1 MAKSVIQGKHYRI
14 TVLTNQLVRMEYS
27 QTGVFENRLTQTV
40 INRTFEAVDV
50 SVSETETQ
58 VQIHT
63 PTIDLFYEKEK
74 EFNEYTVSVDVR
86 FETGYTHHWRYG
98 DTEWNLKGTTRTLD
112 GANGEIPLEDG
123 IMSRNGITIMDDST
137 TFAIN
142 DENQPVPRLGSETD
156 CYLFAYGHNYVQALK
171 DFYQLTGQTPLL
183 PRYALGNW
191 WSRYWKYSEDSY
203 LTLIEKFNK
212 EKVPLSVSVIDMDW
226 HLTEVPERFGNGW
239 TGYTWDKKLFPN
251 PNRFMKSLHDRGLA
265 ITLNVHPA
273 DGIRAFEEAYPRVA
287 KRLNLNQEAEEPARF
302 DLSDDTFRMSYFED
316 VHHPME
322 EDGVDF
328 WWIDWQQGTKSEVA
342 GLDPLWQLNHYH
354 FLDQKN
360 RKHDPLILSRYA
372 GPGSHRY
379 PIGFSGDTI
388 ISWESLDFQPYMTA
402 TASNIGYT
410 WWSHD
415 IGGHMSGYKDEE
427 LSLRWLQF
435 GVFSPINRLHSSS
448 SAFTSKEPWEYEP
461 TIAGI
466 MKDYLR
472 FRHALLPY
480 LYTANVNTH
489 EQGEPLMQPM
499 YYRYP
504 ELDASYQTRNQYFFG
519 SELLV
524 APITQPMDRQTEL
537 GKVQVFLPQG
547 DWFDLFRNCRYEG
560 DTTITMYRSLK
571 DIPVLAKAGAI
582 IPLDA
587 HPEQTKA
594 SELPTTIRWEI
605 FPGSSNQYEL
615 IEDNGTQR
623 CITRIQLDNEMQKL
637 TIDTQGDVTMLPS
650 ERQHEFHLRVTDEV
664 LIGGDAIF
672 TKYDK
677 QRKEQIILINQP
689 EGEQIVT
696 LTGFAYSKTQ
706 TSEQAVFDLLKR
718 ANIENELKDHFWD
731 QYQNEKSKTKRFNL
745 LSQLSSRELSQ
756 ALFECEYTD
765 QRTDY

>member
-1 MAKSVIQGKHYRI
+1 
-14 TVLTNQLVRMEYS
+14 
-27 QTGVFENRLTQTV
+27 
-40 INRTFEAVDV
+40 
-50 SVSETETQ
+50 
-58 VQIHT
+58 
-63 PTIDLFYEKEK
+63 
-74 EFNEYTVSVDVR
+74 
-86 FETGYTHHWRYG
+86 
-98 DTEWNLKGTTRTLD
+98 
-112 GANGEIPLEDG
+112 
-123 IMSRNGITIMDDST
+123 
-137 TFAIN
+137 
-142 DENQPVPRLGSETD
+142 
-156 CYLFAYGHNYVQALK
+156 
-171 DFYQLTGQTPLL
+171 
-183 PRYALGNW
+183 
-191 WSRYWKYSEDSY
+191 
-203 LTLIEKFNK
+203 
-212 EKVPLSVSVIDMDW
+212 
-226 HLTEVPERFGNGW
+226 
-239 TGYTWDKKLFPN
+239 
-251 PNRFMKSLHDRGLA
+251 
-265 ITLNVHPA
+265 
-273 DGIRAFEEAYPRVA
+273 
-287 KRLNLNQEAEEPARF
+287 
-302 DLSDDTFRMSYFED
+302 
-316 VHHPME
+316 
-322 EDGVDF
+322 
-328 WWIDWQQGTKSEVA
+328 
-342 GLDPLWQLNHYH
+342 
-354 FLDQKN
+354 
-360 RKHDPLILSRYA
+360 
-372 GPGSHRY
+372 
-379 PIGFSGDTI
+379 
-388 ISWESLDFQPYMTA
+388 
-402 TASNIGYT
+402 
-410 WWSHD
+410 
-415 IGGHMSGYKDEE
+415 MSGYKDEE

-489 EQGEPLMQPM
+489 EQGEPLIQPM

-537 GKVQVFLPQG
+537 GKVQVFLPHG

-587 HPEQTKA
+587 HPEQTKG

-637 TIDTQGDVTMLPS
+637 TIDTQGDATMLPS

-664 LIGGDAIF
+664 LISGDAIF

-718 ANIENELKDHFWD
+718 ANIENGLKDHFWD

>member
-14 TVLTNQLVRMEYS
+14 TNQLVRMEYS
-27 QTGVFENRLTQTV
+27 QTGVFENRPTQTV

-50 SVSETETQ
+50 TVSETETQ

-489 EQGEPLMQPM
+489 EQGEPLIQPM

-582 IPLDA
+582 IPFDA

>member
-27 QTGVFENRLTQTV
+27 QTGVFENRPTQTV

-239 TGYTWDKKLFPN
+239 TGYTWDKELFPN

-302 DLSDDTFRMSYFED
+302 DLSDDTFLMSYFED

-489 EQGEPLMQPM
+489 EQGEPLIQPM

-537 GKVQVFLPQG
+537 GKVQVFLPHG

-637 TIDTQGDVTMLPS
+637 TIDTQGDATMLPS

-664 LIGGDAIF
+664 LISGDAIF

>member
-27 QTGVFENRLTQTV
+27 QTGVFENRPTQTV

-156 CYLFAYGHNYVQALK
+156 CYLFTYGHNYVQALK

-239 TGYTWDKKLFPN
+239 TGYTWDKELFPN

-302 DLSDDTFRMSYFED
+302 DLSDDTFLMSYFED

-489 EQGEPLMQPM
+489 EQGEPLIQPM

-537 GKVQVFLPQG
+537 GKVQVFLPHG

-637 TIDTQGDVTMLPS
+637 TIDTQGDATMLPS

-664 LIGGDAIF
+664 LISGDAIF

>member
-1 MAKSVIQGKHYRI
+1 MMTKSIIQGEQYRI
-14 TVLTNQLVRMEYS
+14 TILTNQLIRMEYS
-27 QTGVFENRLTQTV
+27 QTGQFEDRPTQTV
-40 INRTFEAVDV
+40 LNRTFGTPTATI
-50 SVSETETQ
+50 SETETQ
-58 VQIHT
+58 LEIHT
-63 PTIDLFYEKEK
+63 PNFDLFYEKEK
-74 EFNEYTVSVDVR
+74 EFNEYTVSMDVR
-86 FETGYTHHWRYG
+86 FATGYTHHWRFG

-112 GANGEIPLEDG
+112 GADGEITLEDG
-123 IMSRNGITIMDDST
+123 IMSRNGVTIMDDST
-137 TFAIN
+137 TFAI
-142 DENQPVPRLGSETD
+142 DEMKQPVKRLGSETD
-156 CYLFAYGHNYVQALK
+156 CYLFAYGHDYFQALK

-191 WSRYWKYSEDSY
+191 WSRYWKYTEDSY
-203 LTLIEKFNK
+203 LELIEQFK
-212 EKVPLSVSVIDMDW
+212 EEAVPLSVSVIDMDW

-251 PNRFMKSLHDRGLA
+251 PTRFMQAIHDRGLA

-287 KRLNLNQEAEEPARF
+287 KRLHLDQEAEEPARF
-302 DLSDDTFRMSYFED
+302 DLNDENFRISYFED

-354 FLDQKN
+354 FLDQVE
-360 RKHDPLILSRYA
+360 RKHDSLILSRYA

-379 PIGFSGDTI
+379 PLGFSGDTI
-388 ISWESLDFQPYMTA
+388 ISWESLDFQPYMTV
-402 TASNIGYT
+402 TASNIGYS

-415 IGGHMSGYKDEE
+415 IGGHMLGYKDEE

-448 SAFTSKEPWEYEP
+448 SAFTSKEPWTYEP

-480 LYTANVNTH
+480 LYTANVKTH
-489 EQGEPLMQPM
+489 ENGEPLMQPM

-504 ELDASYQTRNQYFFG
+504 EVDASYRTRNQYFFG

-524 APITQPMDRQTEL
+524 APITQAMDRQTEL
-537 GKVQVFLPQG
+537 GKVAVFLPVG
-547 DWFDLFRNCRYEG
+547 DWFDFFRNCRYEG
-560 DTTITMYRSLK
+560 DTTITMYRWLN

-582 IPLDA
+582 VPLDA

-594 SELPTTIRWEI
+594 NELPTTIRWEI

-615 IEDNGTQR
+615 IEDEGNQR
-623 CITRIQLDNEMQKL
+623 CVTRVRLDNETKKL
-637 TIDTQGDVTMLPS
+637 VIEIEGSKDILPN

-664 LIGGDAIF
+664 QVSGDNLSSM
-672 TKYDK
+672 YDA
-677 QRKEQIILINQP
+677 QLKEQIILINQP
-689 EGEQIVT
+689 EEQHMLT
-696 LTGFAYSKTQ
+696 LSGFAYSKTQ
-706 TSEQAVFDLLKR
+706 TSEQAVFDILKR
-718 ANIENELKDHFWD
+718 ANIENELKDQLWD
-731 QYQNEKSKTKRFNL
+731 RYRNESSKKKRFNL
-745 LSQLSSRELSQ
+745 LSQVPSRELSQ

-765 QRTDY
+765 QRAE

>member
-1 MAKSVIQGKHYRI
+1 MMTKSIIQGEQYRI
-14 TVLTNQLVRMEYS
+14 TILTNQLIRMEYS
-27 QTGVFENRLTQTV
+27 QTGQFEDRPTQTV
-40 INRTFEAVDV
+40 LNRTFGTPTATI
-50 SVSETETQ
+50 SETETQ
-58 VQIHT
+58 LEIHT
-63 PTIDLFYEKEK
+63 PNFDLFYEKEK
-74 EFNEYTVSVDVR
+74 EFNEYTVSMDVR
-86 FETGYTHHWRYG
+86 FATGYTHHWRFG

-112 GANGEIPLEDG
+112 GADGEIPLEDG
-123 IMSRNGITIMDDST
+123 IMSRNGVTIMDDST
-137 TFAIN
+137 TFAI
-142 DENQPVPRLGSETD
+142 DEMKQPVKRLGSETD
-156 CYLFAYGHNYVQALK
+156 CYLFAYGHDYFQALK

-191 WSRYWKYSEDSY
+191 WSRYWKYTEDSY
-203 LTLIEKFNK
+203 LELIEQFK
-212 EKVPLSVSVIDMDW
+212 EEAVPLSVSVIDMDW

-239 TGYTWDKKLFPN
+239 TGYTWDKKLFPK
-251 PNRFMKSLHDRGLA
+251 PTRFMQAIHDRGLA

-287 KRLNLNQEAEEPARF
+287 KRLHLDQEAEEPARF
-302 DLSDDTFRMSYFED
+302 DLNDENFRISYFED

-354 FLDQKN
+354 FLDQVE

-379 PIGFSGDTI
+379 PLGFSGDTI
-388 ISWESLDFQPYMTA
+388 ISWESLDFQPYMTV
-402 TASNIGYT
+402 TASNIGYS

-415 IGGHMSGYKDEE
+415 IGGHMLGYKDEE

-448 SAFTSKEPWEYEP
+448 SAFTSKEPWTYEP

-480 LYTANVNTH
+480 LYTANVKTH
-489 EQGEPLMQPM
+489 ENGEPLMQPM

-504 ELDASYQTRNQYFFG
+504 EVDASYRTRNQYFFG

-524 APITQPMDRQTEL
+524 APITQAMDRQTEL
-537 GKVQVFLPQG
+537 GKVAVFLPVG
-547 DWFDLFRNCRYEG
+547 DWFDFFRNCRYEG
-560 DTTITMYRSLK
+560 DTTITMYRWLN

-582 IPLDA
+582 VPLDA

-594 SELPTTIRWEI
+594 NELPTTIRWEI

-615 IEDNGTQR
+615 IEDEGNQR
-623 CITRIQLDNEMQKL
+623 CVTRVRLDNETKKL
-637 TIDTQGDVTMLPS
+637 VIEIEGSKDILPN

-664 LIGGDAIF
+664 QVSGDNLSSI
-672 TKYDK
+672 YDA
-677 QRKEQIILINQP
+677 QLKEQIILINQP
-689 EGEQIVT
+689 EEQHMLT
-696 LTGFAYSKTQ
+696 LSGFAYSKTQ
-706 TSEQAVFDLLKR
+706 TSEQAVFDILKR
-718 ANIENELKDHFWD
+718 ANIENELKDQLWD
-731 QYQNEKSKTKRFNL
+731 RYRNESSKKKRFNL
-745 LSQLSSRELSQ
+745 LSQVPSRELSQ

-765 QRTDY
+765 QRAE

>member
-1 MAKSVIQGKHYRI
+1 MTKSIIQGEQYRI
-14 TVLTNQLVRMEYS
+14 TILTNQLIRMEYS
-27 QTGVFENRLTQTV
+27 QTGQFEDRPTQTV
-40 INRTFEAVDV
+40 LNRTFGTPTATI
-50 SVSETETQ
+50 SETETQ
-58 VQIHT
+58 LEIHT
-63 PTIDLFYEKEK
+63 PNFDLFYEKEK
-74 EFNEYTVSVDVR
+74 EFNEYTVSMDVR
-86 FETGYTHHWRYG
+86 FATGYTHHWRFG

-112 GANGEIPLEDG
+112 GADGEIPLEDG
-123 IMSRNGITIMDDST
+123 IMSRNGVTIMDDST
-137 TFAIN
+137 TFAI
-142 DENQPVPRLGSETD
+142 DEMKQPVKRLGSETD
-156 CYLFAYGHNYVQALK
+156 CYLFAYGHDYFQALK

-191 WSRYWKYSEDSY
+191 WSRYWKYAEDSY
-203 LTLIEKFNK
+203 LELIEQFK
-212 EKVPLSVSVIDMDW
+212 EEAVPLSVSVIDMDW

-251 PNRFMKSLHDRGLA
+251 PTRFMQAIHDRGLA

-287 KRLNLNQEAEEPARF
+287 KRLHLDQEAEEPARF
-302 DLSDDTFRMSYFED
+302 DLNDENFRISYFED

-354 FLDQKN
+354 FLDQVE
-360 RKHDPLILSRYA
+360 RKHDSLILSRYA

-379 PIGFSGDTI
+379 PLGFSGDTI
-388 ISWESLDFQPYMTA
+388 ISWESLDFQPYMTV
-402 TASNIGYT
+402 TASNIGYS

-415 IGGHMSGYKDEE
+415 IGGHMLGYKDEE

-448 SAFTSKEPWEYEP
+448 SAFTSKEPWTYEP

-480 LYTANVNTH
+480 LYTANVKTH
-489 EQGEPLMQPM
+489 ENGEPLMQPM

-504 ELDASYQTRNQYFFG
+504 EVDASYRTRNQYFFG

-524 APITQPMDRQTEL
+524 APITQAMDRQTEL
-537 GKVQVFLPQG
+537 GKVAVFLPVG
-547 DWFDLFRNCRYEG
+547 DWFDFFRNCRYEG
-560 DTTITMYRSLK
+560 DTTITMYRWLN

-582 IPLDA
+582 VPLDA

-594 SELPTTIRWEI
+594 NELPATIRWEI

-615 IEDNGTQR
+615 IEDEGNQR
-623 CITRIQLDNEMQKL
+623 CVTRVRLDNETKKL
-637 TIDTQGDVTMLPS
+637 VIEIEGSKDILPN

-664 LIGGDAIF
+664 QVSGDNLSSM
-672 TKYDK
+672 YDA
-677 QRKEQIILINQP
+677 QLKEQIILINQP
-689 EGEQIVT
+689 EEQHMLT
-696 LTGFAYSKTQ
+696 LSGFAYSKTQ
-706 TSEQAVFDLLKR
+706 TSEQAVFDILKR
-718 ANIENELKDHFWD
+718 ANIENELKDQLWD
-731 QYQNEKSKTKRFNL
+731 RYRNESSKKKRFNL
-745 LSQLSSRELSQ
+745 LSQVPSRELSQ

-765 QRTDY
+765 QRAE

>member
-1 MAKSVIQGKHYRI
+1 MMTKSIIQGEHYRI
-14 TVLTNQLVRMEYS
+14 TILTNQLIRMEYS
-27 QTGVFENRLTQTV
+27 QTGQFEDRPTQTV
-40 INRTFEAVDV
+40 LNRTFGTPTATT
-50 SVSETETQ
+50 SETETQ
-58 VQIHT
+58 LEIHT
-63 PTIDLFYEKEK
+63 PNFDLFYEKEK
-74 EFNEYTVSVDVR
+74 EFNEYTVSMDVR
-86 FETGYTHHWRYG
+86 FATGYTHHWRFG

-112 GANGEIPLEDG
+112 GADGEIPLEDG
-123 IMSRNGITIMDDST
+123 IMSRNGVTIMDDST
-137 TFAIN
+137 TFAI
-142 DENQPVPRLGSETD
+142 DEMEKPVKRLGSETD
-156 CYLFAYGHNYVQALK
+156 CYLFAYGHDYFQALK

-191 WSRYWKYSEDSY
+191 WSRYWKYTEDSY
-203 LTLIEKFNK
+203 LELIEQFK
-212 EKVPLSVSVIDMDW
+212 EEAVPLSVSVIDMDW

-251 PNRFMKSLHDRGLA
+251 PTRFMQAIHDRGLA

-287 KRLNLNQEAEEPARF
+287 KRLHLDQEAEEPARF
-302 DLSDDTFRMSYFED
+302 DLNDENFRISYFED

-354 FLDQKN
+354 FLDQVE
-360 RKHDPLILSRYA
+360 RKHDSLILSRYA

-379 PIGFSGDTI
+379 PLGFSGDTI
-388 ISWESLDFQPYMTA
+388 ISWESLDFQPYMTV
-402 TASNIGYT
+402 TASNIGYS

-415 IGGHMSGYKDEE
+415 IGGHMLGYKDEE

-448 SAFTSKEPWEYEP
+448 SAFTSKEPWTYEP

-480 LYTANVNTH
+480 LYTANVKIH
-489 EQGEPLMQPM
+489 ENGEPLMQPM

-504 ELDASYQTRNQYFFG
+504 EVDASYRTRNQYFFG

-537 GKVQVFLPQG
+537 GKVAVFLPEG
-547 DWFDLFRNCRYEG
+547 DWFDFFRNCRYEG
-560 DTTITMYRSLK
+560 DTTITMYRWLN

-582 IPLDA
+582 VPLDA

-594 SELPTTIRWEI
+594 NELPTTIRWEI

-615 IEDNGTQR
+615 IEDEGNQR
-623 CITRIQLDNEMQKL
+623 CVTRVRLDNETKKL
-637 TIDTQGDVTMLPS
+637 VIEIEGSKDILPN

-664 LIGGDAIF
+664 QVSGDNLSSM
-672 TKYDK
+672 YDA
-677 QRKEQIILINQP
+677 QLKEQIILINQP
-689 EGEQIVT
+689 EEQHMLT
-696 LTGFAYSKTQ
+696 LSGFAYSKSQ
-706 TSEQAVFDLLKR
+706 TSEQAVFDILKR
-718 ANIENELKDHFWD
+718 ANIENELKDQLWD
-731 QYQNEKSKTKRFNL
+731 RYRNESSKKKRFNL
-745 LSQLSSRELSQ
+745 LSQVPSRELSQ

-765 QRTDY
+765 QRAE